1 VNLVWGN
8 EVVSKASLTGAKILL
23 AVTGSIA
30 AYKSAD
36 LVRRLQDVGA
46 EVRVVMTK
54 AACEFITP
62 LTMQTL
68 SGHPVAVD
76 LLDIV
81 QESTMGHITLARWAD
96 WVLIAPAS
104 ADSIARLAQGRAD
117 DLLTALCSASE
128 SPLAICPAMNNKMW
142 TNSATQDNLQVL
154 KKRGVQVLG
163 PASGEQACGEEGEG
177 RLLEPSD
184 IVNEL
189 ALLAVPKALK
199 GKHIV
204 ITAGPT
210 HEPIDPVRYIA
221 NRSSGKMGFAI
232 AKAAVE
238 AGAHVTLVSG
248 PVHLTTPTGVN
259 RVDVKTAQ
267 MMHDAVIE
275 NIAGC
280 DIFIA
285 CAAVADYQLEHIEK
299 SKIKKTD
306 NDLLQLKLVPTV
318 DIVSTV
324 VRRESKPFVVGF
336 AAETDD
342 VIGYAQ
348 AKLERK
354 NLDMIAANF
363 VGEGKGFA
371 VDDNALEVFWAQG
384 KQTLP
389 LASKSQLARDLMTLI
404 IEQYNAKNSIK
415 NS

>member
-1 VNLVWGN
+1 MNKL
-8 EVVSKASLTGAKILL
+8 SLSGAKILL

-68 SGHPVAVD
+68 SGHPVAMD

-96 WVLIAPAS
+96 WVLVAPAS
-104 ADSIARLAQGRAD
+104 ADSIAKLALGRTD
-117 DLLTALCSASE
+117 DLLSALCSASE

-142 TNSATQDNLQVL
+142 TNPATQDNLQL
-154 KKRGVQVLG
+154 LRKRGVQILG
-163 PASGEQACGEEGEG
+163 PASGEQACGEQGEG
-177 RLLEPSD
+177 RLLEPVD
-184 IVNEL
+184 IVSEL
-189 ALLAVPKALK
+189 AHLAVPKKLT
-199 GKHIV
+199 GKRVV

-210 HEPIDPVRYIA
+210 HEAIDPVRYIG
-221 NRSSGKMGFAI
+221 NRSSGKMGFAV

-238 AGAHVTLVSG
+238 AGADVSLITG
-248 PVHLTTPTGVN
+248 PVHVTTPTGVN

-267 MMHDAVIE
+267 QMHDAVME
-275 NIAGC
+275 SMTEC

-285 CAAVADYQLEHIEK
+285 CAAVADYRPEQIEN
-299 SKIKKTD
+299 SKIKKTEH
-306 NDLLQLKLVPTV
+306 NNLQLKLVPTI
-318 DIVSTV
+318 DIVSAV
-324 VRRESKPFVVGF
+324 AKQDIKPFVVGF

-342 VIGYAQ
+342 VTAYAQ
-348 AKLERK
+348 DKLERK
-354 NLDMIAANF
+354 NLDMIAANY
-363 VGEGKGFA
+363 VGEGIGFA
-371 VDDNALEVFWAQG
+371 VDENALQVFWPEG
-384 KQTLP
+384 SQTLP
-389 LASKSQLARDLMTLI
+389 LAAKSQLARDLMTLI

>member
-1 VNLVWGN
+1 
-8 EVVSKASLTGAKILL
+8 VSKSSLAGAKILL

-68 SGHPVAVD
+68 SGHPVAID

-96 WVLIAPAS
+96 WVLVAPAS
-104 ADSIARLAQGRAD
+104 ADSIAKLAQGRTD
-117 DLLTALCSASE
+117 DLLSALCSASE

-142 TNSATQDNLQVL
+142 TNPATQDNLQTL

-163 PASGEQACGEEGEG
+163 PARGEQACGEQGEG
-177 RLLEPSD
+177 RLLEPDD

-189 ALLAVPKALK
+189 AHLAVPKELT
-199 GKHIV
+199 GQRVV

-210 HEPIDPVRYIA
+210 HEPIDPVRYIG
-221 NRSSGKMGFAI
+221 NRSSGKMGFAV
-232 AKAAVE
+232 AKAAAE
-238 AGAHVTLVSG
+238 AGADVVLVAG
-248 PVHLTTPTGVN
+248 PVHVTSPTGVN

-267 MMHDAVIE
+267 QMHDAVMDNMTE
-275 NIAGC
+275 C

-285 CAAVADYQLEHIEK
+285 CAAVADYRPEQLETR
-299 SKIKKTD
+299 KIKKTEQD
-306 NDLLQLKLVPTV
+306 NLQLNLVPTI
-318 DIVSTV
+318 DIISAVAEKGV
-324 VRRESKPFVVGF
+324 KPFVVGF

-342 VIGYAQ
+342 VTAYAQ
-348 AKLERK
+348 DKLERK
-354 NLDMIAANF
+354 KLDMIAANH
-363 VGEGKGFA
+363 VGDGIGFA
-371 VDDNALEVFWAQG
+371 VDENALQVFWPEG
-384 KQTLP
+384 SQTLP
-389 LASKSQLARDLMTLI
+389 LAAKSQLARDLMTLI